1 MADFI
6 FALILITLVAV
17 SALCSTIF
25 GGLHSLNHYQ
35 LKRKAMLGD
44 KNAKLV
50 YPLHSTGYQLL
61 LCVLTVNITVNA
73 IIAVLLANKSGNIY
87 SVIFSL
93 ILILFFGELL
103 PMLYLRKRVISIT
116 AFLAPVLRK
125 ILGFMTPVVRSL
137 ARAIEKSTSVDNKL
151 YSKEELLNMF
161 DGQKLAPGSDIAPG
175 ELKMIKSVLQFG
187 DKKIREVMTPRRMVQ
202 VVTKD
207 DEVGPVLMD
216 ELHKSG
222 YSRFP
227 VVSEPKH
234 YNFVGTLYLRDLVGE
249 SGTKKVKDL
258 MSSDVRYVHEE
269 ESLDHALRAFLK
281 THHHLFV
288 VVNSFEEFVGVLSI
302 EDVLETAIGSEI
314 VDEFDAHDDLRAVAK
329 SLAEKEKAL
338 REKRELHLH
347 PSKDS
352 NHK

>member
-1 MADFI
+1 MSDFI
-6 FALILITLVAV
+6 FALLLISLVAL
-17 SALCSTIF
+17 SALSSTVF
-25 GGLHSLNHYQ
+25 GGMLSINHYQ

-44 KNAKLV
+44 KNAKIV

-61 LCVLTVNITVNA
+61 LCVLAINITTNA
-73 IIAVLLANKSGNIY
+73 IIAVLIANKSGNIY
-87 SVIFSL
+87 AVIFSL
-93 ILILFFGELL
+93 LLILIFGELI
-103 PMLYLRKRVISIT
+103 PILYLRKRVISIT
-116 AFLAPVLRK
+116 AFSAPILRK
-125 ILGFMTPVVRSL
+125 ILGFMSPIVKPL
-137 ARAIEKSTSVDNKL
+137 AKIIEKSVGNDEKI

-161 DGQKLAPGSDIAPG
+161 NGQKLAPGSDITPA

-207 DEVGPVLMD
+207 DEVGPVLMN

-234 YNFVGTLYLRDLVGE
+234 FNFVGTLYLRDLVGE

-258 MSSDVRYVHEE
+258 MSSGVRYVHEE

-329 SLAEKEKAL
+329 SLAEKEKAQ
-338 REKRELHLH
+338 REKRELQV
-347 PSKDS
+347 KVV
-352 NHK
+352 K

>member
-1 MADFI
+1 MTDFI
-6 FALILITLVAV
+6 FALILISLVAI
-17 SALCSTIF
+17 SSLSSTIF
-25 GGLHSLNHYQ
+25 GGILNLNHYQ

-44 KNAKLV
+44 KNAKIV
-50 YPLHSTGYQLL
+50 YPLHSMGYQLL
-61 LCVLTVNITVNA
+61 LCVLIINITANS
-73 IIAVLLANKSGNIY
+73 IITVLLANKSGNIY

-93 ILILFFGELL
+93 ILILLIGEIL
-103 PMLYLRKRVISIT
+103 PMLYLRKYVISIT

-125 ILGFMTPVVRSL
+125 ISGFMSPVIKPLSRI
-137 ARAIEKSTSVDNKL
+137 IEKNLNADKKL

-161 DGQKLAPGSDIAPG
+161 DGQKLAVGSDIAPG

-234 YNFVGTLYLRDLVGE
+234 FNFVGTLYLRDLVGE
-249 SGTKKVKDL
+249 TGTRKVKDL
-258 MSSDVRYVHEE
+258 MSPHVRYVHEE

-302 EDVLETAIGSEI
+302 EDVLESAIGKEI

-329 SLAEKEKAL
+329 SLADKEKAL
-338 REKRELHLH
+338 REKRE
-347 PSKDS
+347 SEIKVV
-352 NHK
+352 K

>member
-1 MADFI
+1 
-6 FALILITLVAV
+6 
-17 SALCSTIF
+17 
-25 GGLHSLNHYQ
+25 
-35 LKRKAMLGD
+35 MLGD
-44 KNAKLV
+44 KDAKIV
-50 YPLHSTGYQLL
+50 YPLHSSGYQLL
-61 LCVLTVNITVNA
+61 VCILAINIVANA
-73 IIAVLLANKSGNIY
+73 MITLLLANKSGNIY
-87 SVIFSL
+87 AVIFSL

-116 AFLAPVLRK
+116 AFLAPALRK
-125 ILGFMTPVVRSL
+125 ILGFMAPVVKPLSRV
-137 ARAIEKSTSVDNKL
+137 IEKSINTENKL

-161 DGQKLAPGSDIAPG
+161 DGQKLASGSDIAPG
-175 ELKMIKSVLQFG
+175 EIKMIKSVLEFG

-202 VVTKD
+202 IVTKD

-227 VVSEPKH
+227 VVSEQKH

-249 SGTKKVKDL
+249 SGSKKVKDL

-281 THHHLFV
+281 THNHLFV
-288 VVNSFEEFVGVLSI
+288 VVNSFEEFVGVISI

-329 SLAEKEKAL
+329 SLAEKEKAK
-338 REKRELHLH
+338 REKLE
-347 PSKDS
+347 SQVKVV
-352 NHK
+352 K

>member
-1 MADFI
+1 
-6 FALILITLVAV
+6 
-17 SALCSTIF
+17 
-25 GGLHSLNHYQ
+25 
-35 LKRKAMLGD
+35 MLGD
-44 KNAKLV
+44 KDAKIV
-50 YPLHSTGYQLL
+50 YPLHSSGYQLL
-61 LCVLTVNITVNA
+61 VCILAINIVANA
-73 IIAVLLANKSGNIY
+73 MITLLLANKSGNIY
-87 SVIFSL
+87 AVIFSL

-116 AFLAPVLRK
+116 AFLAPALRK
-125 ILGFMTPVVRSL
+125 ILGFMAPVVKPLSRV
-137 ARAIEKSTSVDNKL
+137 IEKSINTENKL

-161 DGQKLAPGSDIAPG
+161 DGQKLASGSDIAPG
-175 ELKMIKSVLQFG
+175 EIKMIKSVLEFG

-202 VVTKD
+202 IVTKD

-227 VVSEPKH
+227 VVSEQKH

-249 SGTKKVKDL
+249 SGSKKVKDL

-288 VVNSFEEFVGVLSI
+288 VVNSFEEFVGVISI

-329 SLAEKEKAL
+329 SLAEKEKAK
-338 REKRELHLH
+338 REKLE
-347 PSKDS
+347 SQVKVV
-352 NHK
+352 K